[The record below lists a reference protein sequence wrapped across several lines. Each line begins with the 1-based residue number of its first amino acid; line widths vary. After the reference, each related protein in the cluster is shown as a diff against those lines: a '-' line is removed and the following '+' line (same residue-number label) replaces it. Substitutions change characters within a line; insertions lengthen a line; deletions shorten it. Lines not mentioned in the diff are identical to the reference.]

1 MVKGKIFHPMFCG
14 TAVIALG
21 ICIIMG
27 ALFPAGRDPFVP
39 MSSAVA
45 AKGRNLFCMM
55 ELNEAR
61 RKAGEKWC
69 NPQTCSNSVE
79 FIAGVLNL
87 IGTEAQYECVTNVG
101 AAWWNVAAD
110 APEGCDELF
119 PMLISANLNPK
130 DLGHNLGENEMLP
143 IGRSGLLKDKGIVVV
158 RKCGVAH
165 IIKAK
170 HCTRKEVVGNSIAR
184 NCKITYLTPK
194 GRVDVNMDFMPNEN
208 CYHGETLQCQ
218 R

>member
-1 MVKGKIFHPMFCG
+1 MVKRKILHSMFCG
-14 TAVIALG
+14 MAVIALG

-39 MSSAVA
+39 RSSAVA
-45 AKGRNLFCMM
+45 EKGRNLFCMM
-55 ELNEAR
+55 KLNEAR

-69 NPQTCSNSVE
+69 NPQMCSNSVE

-101 AAWWNVAAD
+101 VAWWNVAVD
-110 APEGCDELF
+110 VSEGCDELF
-119 PMLISANLNPK
+119 PVLISSNFNPK
-130 DLGHNLGENEMLP
+130 ALEYNFGDNETLP
-143 IGRSGLLKDKGIVVV
+143 IGRKEPLKDKGIVVV
-158 RKCGVAH
+158 RKCGIAH

-170 HCTRKEVVGNSIAR
+170 HCTRNVVAGNSITR
-184 NCKITYLTPK
+184 NCQITYLTPK
-194 GRVDVNMDFMPNEN
+194 GRVDVNMDFMPNGN
-208 CYHGETLQCQ
+208 CYHGGTLQCQ